1 MIRTLINSTSNG
13 TVAAASGNT
22 SAASTSINLNSSEG
36 ILNEWSIVIV
46 IVIGIASLLICI
58 ACCLCSRS
66 YYKATKNALENQPKG
81 VDVVKVKKQRSND
94 TENASTYNDIEEWF
108 A

>member
-1 MIRTLINSTSNG
+1 MSFKLSLETLNSTSNG

-22 SAASTSINLNSSEG
+22 SAAINLNSSEG
-36 ILNEWSIVIV
+36 VLNEWSIVIIVV
-46 IVIGIASLLICI
+46 ISIASLLLSI
-58 ACCLCSRS
+58 ACCICSRS
-66 YYKATKNALENQPKG
+66 YFKATKNARENQPKG
-81 VDVVKVKKQRSND
+81 VDVVKKQRSND